1 MIGAGPPGLEPLGL
15 EAHVRSPVMHDLVA
29 ELPLEAIDEIQNPTR
44 LVQLAIHVVRRWW
57 WCSSSIA
64 EGKMVNVDVEV
75 DAVGEVVG
83 GGEGAEAA
91 REGVEAVV
99 GEDLD
104 DECEI
109 GVVGIL
115 GVKDEIRVRVWVW
128 GGEGD

>member
-1 MIGAGPPGLEPLGL
+1 
-15 EAHVRSPVMHDLVA
+15 
-29 ELPLEAIDEIQNPTR
+29 
-44 LVQLAIHVVRRWW
+44 
-57 WCSSSIA
+57 
-64 EGKMVNVDVEV
+64 MVNVDVEV
-75 DAVGEVVG
+75 DAIGEVVG

-109 GVVGIL
+109 RVVGIL

>member
-29 ELPLEAIDEIQNPTR
+29 DLPLEAIDELQNPTR
-44 LVQLAIHVVRRWW
+44 LVKLVIHVVRWLRR
-57 WCSSSIA
+57 SIA

-109 GVVGIL
+109 GAVGSL
-115 GVKDEIRVRVWVW
+115 GVKNEIRVRVWVW